1 MTGID
6 ILNNVPEEARKIATA
21 YLKGLARGV
30 ALQHENEEREKAA
43 KNEGDEQ

>member
-21 YLKGLARGV
+21 YLKGLERGV
-30 ALQHENEEREKAA
+30 ALQRENEEREKAT
-43 KNEGDEQ
+43 KSEGDVQ